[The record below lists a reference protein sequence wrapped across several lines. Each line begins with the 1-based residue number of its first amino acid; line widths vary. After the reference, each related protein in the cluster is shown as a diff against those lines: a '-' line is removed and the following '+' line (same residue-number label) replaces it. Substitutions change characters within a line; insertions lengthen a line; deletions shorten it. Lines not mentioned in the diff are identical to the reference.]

1 MRTQR
6 RTWSIKIRISLLT
19 HRRRASRRFPDRRD
33 TCFASL
39 SCCAIVHSSLQ
50 LPPLSHF
57 HDHDDLSSF
66 VKIRAPSLSLSLSLF
81 LSLSFARA
89 PRRGRVGGGR
99 RTRSQ
104 FQDRD
109 GITFI
114 NGSSSIGQYF
124 WINSP
129 PLFPRRRGSIRR
141 ENQILIN
148 RGEESN
154 RGTESY

>member
-66 VKIRAPSLSLSLSLF
+66 VKIRAPSLSFSFSVSLSLF
-81 LSLSFARA
+81 RARA
-89 PRRGRVGGGR
+89 APRKSGGR
-99 RTRSQ
+99 EEDAKPIPGQRRNN
-104 FQDRD
+104 FHKWFVVDRPIFLD
-109 GITFI
+109 KLPSPLPAAEGIDP
-114 NGSSSIGQYF
+114 GRKS
-124 WINSP
+124 NS
-129 PLFPRRRGSIRR
+129 
-141 ENQILIN
+141 
-148 RGEESN
+148 
-154 RGTESY
+154 Y